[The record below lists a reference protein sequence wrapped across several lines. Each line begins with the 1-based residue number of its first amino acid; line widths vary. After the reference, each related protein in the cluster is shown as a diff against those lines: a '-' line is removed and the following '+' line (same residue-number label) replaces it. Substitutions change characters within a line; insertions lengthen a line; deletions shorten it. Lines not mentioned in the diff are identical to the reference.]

1 MFIEIKKNMKKN
13 IIYITLF
20 LSGLLLG
27 LFILSNSNYLS
38 YFENDSINADYNYI
52 ASSNPEVDRKIDFIN
67 SASSMIGKD
76 IIISGLVKVAYKNKF
91 NELVIIIKDENIP
104 FEVNCTLLK
113 SDEQIKQAL
122 KLGENMILKGK
133 FTKLDEYV
141 VLKNCIIIQR
151 LEVVEN

>member
-13 IIYITLF
+13 LIYITLF

-122 KLGENMILKGK
+122 KLGESIILKGK
-133 FTKLDEYV
+133 FTSLDEYI
-141 VLKNCIIIQR
+141 VLENCNIIKR
-151 LEVVEN
+151 LEVIN

>member
-1 MFIEIKKNMKKN
+1 MKKN

-76 IIISGLVKVAYKNKF
+76 IITSGLVKVAYKNKY

-104 FEVNCTLLK
+104 FEVNCTLSK

-141 VLKNCIIIQR
+141 VLENCIIIQQ